1 MQHPKVS
8 VLMPIYNV
16 ERYLEECLDSAC
28 AQTLSDIEIICI
40 NDGSTDSSK
49 AVVERYMQNDARIK
63 LIDKANSG
71 YGASMNQGLDAA
83 TGEYIAILESD
94 DFLDTEG
101 LATLYEVMRAND
113 VQVVKANYVNYW
125 TDPSKPDVF
134 VETVTQAMTGRV
146 VNPQEEYF
154 PYHMA
159 PSLWTALFDRKFL
172 VDNNIRFLETPGASF
187 QDTSFN
193 FKVWAAATR
202 VVFIYEAFLHY
213 RQDNEAS
220 SVNSKEKAFCVCE
233 EYYEMERYLDA
244 HPEKNY
250 LKGHYLVKKFYT
262 YLWNYT
268 RLGDDL
274 RPLFLERIIEEF
286 SENER
291 RGEMDL
297 PGVHAEMKQDWA
309 LLRNDPQLFHAQMS
323 NPGTGGLFSSLRHYF
338 KVGGV
343 PLVWR
348 AIRNKLK
355 RSA

>member
-1 MQHPKVS
+1 MNSPKVS
-8 VLMPIYNV
+8 LLMPIYNV

-28 AQTLSDIEIICI
+28 AQTLTDIEIICI

-49 AVVERYMQNDARIK
+49 SIVERYMQKDERIK
-63 LIDKANSG
+63 LIDKPNSG
-71 YGASMNQGLDAA
+71 YGASMNRGLDAA
-83 TGEYIAILESD
+83 TGDYLAILESD
-94 DFLDTEG
+94 DYLDVNALE
-101 LATLYEVMRAND
+101 TLYDLILKHD
-113 VQVVKANYVNYW
+113 VQVVKANHINYW
-125 TDPSKPDVF
+125 TDPNKPDFF
-134 VETVTQAMTGRV
+134 VETITEDRTGRV

-154 PYHMA
+154 PFHMA

-202 VVFIYEAFLHY
+202 VYFIHDAFLHY

-244 HPEKNY
+244 HPEKSY
-250 LKGHYLVKKFYT
+250 LKADYLVKKFYT
-262 YLWNYT
+262 YLWNYS

-274 RPLFLERIIEEF
+274 RPAFRERIIEEF

-291 RGEMDL
+291 RGELDL
-297 PGVHAEMKQDWA
+297 PRIHDEMKRDWQ
-309 LLRNDPQLFHAQMS
+309 LLKSDSQLFHAQMS
-323 NPGTGGLFSSLRHYF
+323 NPSQGNFIKSLMHYLKIGGL
-338 KVGGV
+338 
-343 PLVWR
+343 PLVFR
-348 AIRNKLK
+348 AMKNKQK
-355 RSA
+355 GY